1 MCRRILRVVPG
12 QALGGGTAGGASSLF
27 CLAKYGPFRVG
38 IGGMEGEDVSVSFL
52 WRDVACVSFLPGK
65 GSAVSVCRGIR
76 LVPLFILRSRDRP
89 LVRQVADAFSL
100 QIVRGRQN
108 IRDPLPHAPGHA
120 SSFDRTVVTARWEKA
135 NGFCPSDCRAVRSR
149 HRPGTGGLAGRVGE
163 LWSGPGAFAQGF
175 LRRLALSLS
184 NSS

>member
-12 QALGGGTAGGASSLF
+12 QAWGRHCRRG
-27 CLAKYGPFRVG
+27 V
-38 IGGMEGEDVSVSFL
+38 VSVLFGEIRAVSGRNRRHGRRGRQRVVSL
-52 WRDVACVSFLPGK
+52 ADVACMSSLPGK

-175 LRRLALSLS
+175 LRRLALSVS